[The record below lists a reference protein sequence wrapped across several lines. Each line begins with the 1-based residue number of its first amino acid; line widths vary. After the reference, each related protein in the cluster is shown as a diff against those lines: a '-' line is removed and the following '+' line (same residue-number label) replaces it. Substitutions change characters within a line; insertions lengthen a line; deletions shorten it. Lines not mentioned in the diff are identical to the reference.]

1 VTPVIGWTD
10 AYGQE
15 DQEQAGDETEHSD
28 GQPGRT
34 AGHEA
39 SRDQAGALTDPYATD
54 EYGESADDHN
64 DGACRSG
71 LHLKPISIG

>member
-10 AYGQE
+10 GVRPRRSRTGRRRDRAL
-15 DQEQAGDETEHSD
+15 D